1 MKCALALATLFFVS
15 LWLAATTSSVVEAQ
29 SEEAEVRAAETART
43 NALVH
48 ADVTALEKFMAD
60 DVTYVHASGKSD
72 TKSSYLEA
80 IRSGQLRYLLWE
92 PHQMN
97 VRVLGETAVLNGMY
111 SVRAIDLRVQKD
123 PLNLDVFFLT
133 VYAHRDG
140 RWQQIAWQ
148 TTRAPATP
156 K

>member
-1 MKCALALATLFFVS
+1 MKSCLLAGQLLAVS
-15 LWLAATTSSVVEAQ
+15 LAVAANLAAKADSV
-29 SEEAEVRAAETART
+29 EAEVRAAETART
-43 NALVH
+43 TALVH
-48 ADVTALEKFMAD
+48 SNVAALEKLMAD

-72 TKSSYLEA
+72 TKASYLDA

-97 VRVLGETAVLNGMY
+97 VRVLGETAILNGMY

-133 VYAHRDG
+133 VYARRDG